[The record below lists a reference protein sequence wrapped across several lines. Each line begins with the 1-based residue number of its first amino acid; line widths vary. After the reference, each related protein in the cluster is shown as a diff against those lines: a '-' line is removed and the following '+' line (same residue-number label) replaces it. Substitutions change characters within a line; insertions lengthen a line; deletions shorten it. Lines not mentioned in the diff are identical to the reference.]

1 MTNKPL
7 RILSLGAGV
16 QSTTLLYMM
25 VKGEIELP
33 DHVIFSDTGWEP
45 KPVYEHLAK
54 LEELMQQHN
63 IPFHKVTAG
72 NIRSDVLKTD
82 GSRVA
87 LLPTYMKNP
96 NNSKGMMQ
104 RQCTAE
110 YKINPAMKKHREL
123 VGLKPR
129 QQSKEH
135 LGTTIFGISYD
146 EIQRMKDPPFSWL
159 RNEYPLIDMK
169 LTRQMCLD
177 WCATNGLDLPPRS
190 ACIGCPFKSDKEWR
204 LLKDTMPEEWE
215 DAVDFDQQ
223 LRDRLIADGRFYGTA
238 YLHKSAIPLAEV
250 DLRTNSEK
258 GQNSLFDEES
268 AFNQECEGMC
278 GV

>member
-1 MTNKPL
+1 
-7 RILSLGAGV
+7 
-16 QSTTLLYMM
+16 M

-177 WCATNGLDLPPRS
+177 WCQEHGYDLPPRS
-190 ACIGCPFKSDKEWR
+190 ACIGCPFKSDHEWR
-204 LLKDTMPEEWE
+204 LLRDTMPDEWQ
-215 DAVDFDQQ
+215 DAVEFDNEYREAVRVRGK
-223 LRDRLIADGRFYGTA
+223 LSSIPF
-238 YLHKSAIPLAEV
+238 LHKSLIPLGEV
-250 DLRTNSEK
+250 DLRTSKEK
-258 GQNSLFDEES
+258 GQFSLFGEDQ
-268 AFNQECEGMC
+268 FDQECEGMC

>member
-1 MTNKPL
+1 VTNKPL

-63 IPFHKVTAG
+63 ILFHKVTAG
-72 NIRSDVLKTD
+72 NIRSDVLRTD

-177 WCATNGLDLPPRS
+177 WCEQHGYELPPRS
-190 ACIGCPFKSDKEWR
+190 ACIGCPFKSDHEWR
-204 LLKDTMPEEWE
+204 LLRDTMPDEWQ
-215 DAVDFDQQ
+215 DAVDFDNEYREAVRVRGK
-223 LRDRLIADGRFYGTA
+223 LSSIPF
-238 YLHKSAIPLAEV
+238 LHKSLIPLGEV
-250 DLRTNSEK
+250 DLRTSKEK
-258 GQNSLFDEES
+258 GQFSLFGEDQ
-268 AFNQECEGMC
+268 FDQECEGMC